1 MSHTAFLMV
10 NIWLE
15 YEPDLTKRT
24 ENPSFFGQ
32 EILFL
37 TGLITY
43 IFYSRYSLKYMAS
56 IGVGAEKY
64 VQDLYR
70 NLL

>member
-1 MSHTAFLMV
+1 MSHIAFLMV

-24 ENPSFFGQ
+24 ENLSFFGQ